1 MADENLP
8 TEERVRRSV
17 GRSFRRGVL
26 FVVLLAGLMG
36 WGSNSTGFRA
46 STWADSIAASAIA
59 LDKTGFV
66 SSEHPRGL
74 ARAS

>member
-8 TEERVRRSV
+8 TEEKVRRSV

-36 WGSNSTGFRA
+36 WGSYR
-46 STWADSIAASAIA
+46 
-59 LDKTGFV
+59 L
-66 SSEHPRGL
+66 PRQHLGRL
-74 ARAS
+74 YRRFCDRFGQDGVCVE